1 MTSIKLNQDIESLE
15 LVLDIIQYYSKNSF
29 LSNKFRERLEDC
41 CFQLENVIEDF
52 NDFNEA
58 LEG

>member
-15 LVLDIIQYYSKNSF
+15 LVLDIIQYYSKNPF